1 MVFSNYI
8 VGASEDPVTKTCM
21 NAMAVKILAL
31 GSVLAVLSSNGYF
44 NKNIRLRESDGDR
57 DGETGEFVSD
67 NGGGLVEDCFAV
79 RLEMVSFG
87 LRTKFLIVSRF
98 H

>member
-1 MVFSNYI
+1 
-8 VGASEDPVTKTCM
+8 VT
-21 NAMAVKILAL
+21 I
-31 GSVLAVLSSNGYF
+31 
-44 NKNIRLRESDGDR
+44 SDGDR

-87 LRTKFLIVSRF
+87 LRTKVQFFKAQQYQFQPAIKVNS
-98 H
+98 

>member
-44 NKNIRLRESDGDR
+44 KKNIRLRES
-57 DGETGEFVSD
+57 
-67 NGGGLVEDCFAV
+67 
-79 RLEMVSFG
+79 
-87 LRTKFLIVSRF
+87 
-98 H
+98 